1 MKEYLNQA
9 NRVSKQFPGALDNS
23 NIKGGAVYAM
33 RRLQAE
39 TGLSNAKLLSKLAK
53 GDPALVKRLKEM
65 VNEKDTPV
73 AGDRIAPELIKEQV
87 KPEEKKSKKK

>member
-1 MKEYLNQA
+1 MKDYLSQA
-9 NRVSKQFPGALDNS
+9 TKISRQYPGALDNN

-53 GDPALVKRLKEM
+53 RDPELMKRLNEM
-65 VNEKDTPV
+65 VNDQDTPV
-73 AGDRIAPELIKEQV
+73 AGNKIAPELISEQV
-87 KPEEKKSKKK
+87 NPEDDKN